1 MANARAVLGPA
12 ASEKMT
18 TLAWVLASSGVWCE
32 FWECLLAVRMA
43 GGMSERTGCR
53 VS

>member
-18 TLAWVLASSGVWCE
+18 TLAWVLASSGVDGAS
-32 FWECLLAVRMA
+32 FGNACLRC
-43 GGMSERTGCR
+43 GWREG
-53 VS
+53 